1 MRLKRRR
8 RLVRTAARTNTAK
21 ESSKTV
27 WKSPG
32 ASMLHHRVYWARAI
46 TSISIRNSSLTMFV
60 TTVVLAGGSV
70 GKYWE

>member
-1 MRLKRRR
+1 MRLKRMR
-8 RLVRTAARTNTAK
+8 RLVRTVVRINAATA
-21 ESSKTV
+21 SSKTD
-27 WKSPG
+27 WKNPG

-70 GKYWE
+70 GKY